1 LHGDYLSS
9 TLPYSNGLASH
20 ESHRPPQ
27 HEDCGRVSDGD
38 AMRIAINSN
47 GNRTNVFKM
56 IQIGRLELDLQARE
70 LRLDGAR
77 VRMGSRA
84 FDILEVLVN
93 AQGALVSKEEIFRQV
108 WPETIV
114 EENNLQVHMSA
125 LRKTLGEDRDL
136 IITVPGRGYRFVGFA
151 GHGDRPAAALPL
163 ETGFDALPTLRH
175 NLPLQRSALFG
186 RQYAIADVGRLLVNT
201 PVVTLVG
208 AGGIGKTQLGIE
220 VSRQNVAAFTDGAWL
235 VELASLT
242 DPRLVSPAI
251 AEACGL
257 KFPGGTVTAERLGDA
272 LAARRLLLMLDNCE
286 HLIDTVAQTVEIL
299 IQHNSRLRVLVTSR
313 EPLRIAGEQQYAV
326 APLDVPPLHAQADE
340 ILTSSAVCLFLARAH
355 AVEPRLAGD
364 VHSIEQIGEVCRRL
378 DGIPLPIELAASR
391 AATLG
396 VSSLLD
402 RLDDRLNLLTGGH
415 RTALPR
421 HQTLRATFDW
431 SYAMLDP
438 ACQAV
443 FRRLAVFTGSFTLEA
458 ACAVATPEGSDGA
471 GTTDHISELVEKS
484 LLMRGLGSS
493 TTHFRLLESTRSYA
507 FDRLDHAGERR
518 MVSAAHASYMH
529 RHLQALRTELIGVP
543 FEQAREMLLD
553 KLLDKLD
560 DARAAID
567 WALSPDGDIE
577 AGTTLSALVVPM
589 LLDLAL
595 AEEYRKRTQHVFAAR
610 EGETVP
616 LALSE
621 LVLGLSLHLNG
632 EDDAARLGIESLL
645 SRFGDQAGSWR
656 AARFADARANY
667 VQIEGIPSPVV
678 PGRRGKLISYGRN

>member
-1 LHGDYLSS
+1 
-9 TLPYSNGLASH
+9 
-20 ESHRPPQ
+20 
-27 HEDCGRVSDGD
+27 
-38 AMRIAINSN
+38 
-47 GNRTNVFKM
+47 M
-56 IQIGRLELDLQARE
+56 IQIGRLELDLQTRE
-70 LRLDGAR
+70 LRIDGAR

-136 IITVPGRGYRFVGFA
+136 IITVPGRGYRFVGFC
-151 GHGDRPAAALPL
+151 GKGERPAVAPPL
-163 ETGFDALPTLRH
+163 KTGIDAWPAVLH

-186 RQYAIADVGRLLVNT
+186 RQYAIADVGRLLAKT
-201 PVVTLVG
+201 PIVTLVG

-220 VSRQNVAAFTDGAWL
+220 VSRQNAAAFPDGVWL

-242 DPRLVSPAI
+242 EPRLVPPAI

-272 LAARRLLLMLDNCE
+272 LASRRMLLLLDNCE
-286 HLIDTVAQTVEIL
+286 HLVDIVARVAETL
-299 IQHNSRLRVLVTSR
+299 IQRHSRLRLLVTSR

-326 APLDVPPLHAQADE
+326 APLDVPPIDAQADE
-340 ILTSSAVCLFLARAH
+340 VLSSSAVRLFLARAH

-364 VHSIEQIGEVCRRL
+364 SSSIEQIGEVCRRL

-396 VSSLLD
+396 VASLLH
-402 RLDDRLNLLTGGH
+402 RLDDRLNLLSGGH

-443 FRRLAVFTGSFTLEA
+443 FRRLAMFTGSFTLEA
-458 ACAVATPEGSDGA
+458 ACAVAAADGSDGA

-484 LLMRGLGSS
+484 LLMRGLGSA

-518 MVSAAHASYMH
+518 MLSAAHASYML
-529 RHLQALRTELIGVP
+529 RHLKAIRSELTELP
-543 FEQAREMLLD
+543 FEHARDTLLD
-553 KLLDKLD
+553 ELD

-567 WALSPDGDIE
+567 WALSPQGDTE
-577 AGTTLSALVVPM
+577 VGTALSALVVPM
-589 LLDLAL
+589 MLELAL
-595 AEEYRKRTQHVFAAR
+595 AEECRNRAHPALAAR
-610 EGETVP
+610 EGAAVP
-616 LALSE
+616 LALGE
-621 LVLGLSLHLNG
+621 LALGLSLHLHS
-632 EDDAARLGIESLL
+632 EDDAARLSVESLL
-645 SRFGDQAGSWR
+645 SRFGER
-656 AARFADARANY
+656 ACDGQDARMADVHANY
-667 VQIEGIPSPVV
+667 VHIESRPSTTMPA
-678 PGRRGKLISYGRN
+678 GDGKLLSYGRD

>member
-1 LHGDYLSS
+1 
-9 TLPYSNGLASH
+9 
-20 ESHRPPQ
+20 
-27 HEDCGRVSDGD
+27 
-38 AMRIAINSN
+38 
-47 GNRTNVFKM
+47 M
-56 IQIGRLELDLQARE
+56 IQIGRLELDLQTRE

-151 GHGDRPAAALPL
+151 GSIDKPAAALRI
-163 ETGFDALPTLRH
+163 ETGFDASPTTPH
-175 NLPLQRSALFG
+175 NLPLQRSTLFG
-186 RQYAIADVGRLLVNT
+186 RQYAIADVSRLLANT
-201 PVVTLVG
+201 PIVTLVG

-220 VSRQNVAAFTDGAWL
+220 VSRQNIAAFPDGVWL

-242 DPRLVSPAI
+242 EPRLVPLAI

-272 LAARRLLLMLDNCE
+272 LASRRLLLLLDNCE
-286 HLIDTVAQTVEIL
+286 HLIDTVARVAETL
-299 IQHNSRLRVLVTSR
+299 IQRNSRLRLLVTSR

-326 APLDVPPLHAQADE
+326 APLDVPPLDAQADE
-340 ILTSSAVCLFLARAH
+340 ILTSSAVRLFLARAH
-355 AVEPRLAGD
+355 AIEPRLAGD
-364 VHSIEQIGEVCRRL
+364 ARSIEQIGEVCRRL

-396 VSSLLD
+396 VASLLH

-458 ACAVATPEGSDGA
+458 ACAVATPDGSDAA

-518 MVSAAHASYMH
+518 MLSATHASYML
-529 RHLQALRTELIGVP
+529 RHLEALCPALTQVP
-543 FEQAREMLLD
+543 FEHARDTLLD
-553 KLLDKLD
+553 ELD

-577 AGTTLSALVVPM
+577 VGTALSALVVPM
-589 LLDLAL
+589 MLDLAL
-595 AEEYRKRTQHVFAAR
+595 AEEYRQRAHHALTAR
-610 EGETVP
+610 EGEAVP

-621 LVLGLSLHLNG
+621 LVLGLSLHLHS
-632 EDDAARLGIESLL
+632 EDEAARLSIESLL
-645 SRFGDQAGSWR
+645 SRFGERACHWR
-656 AARFADARANY
+656 DAQFADVHANY
-667 VQIEGIPSPVV
+667 VHIESLPPAAM
-678 PGRRGKLISYGRN
+678 PGRSGKLISYGRN